1 MFLTYR
7 HILFSLSAL
16 PLWWP
21 VQAQNLVANP
31 SFEDVNI
38 CTEFSAPCAPAAWES
53 VSPESAKLDYMFHQY
68 SGGAG
73 NNLVRLVHRS
83 QDALRNYAQT
93 RLLCPLEKGRSYRVT
108 LIGWQDGDAPPAIEL
123 RFDTTWVFREAG
135 HQLRDLQP
143 GLELDAAS
151 VVATDGKKRVFTL
164 QREFIAADHY
174 THLILGT
181 FRKPPWSSAKVCNYI
196 DSIAITPVSGSG
208 PLCTDAARQ
217 KDSLYNQHCR
227 HSIPSRFYENSE
239 VRRRRALEGLLK
251 CITVRV
257 KDHTIFTAAGR
268 AQNPEA
274 AARID
279 SVVKVY
285 EPAMGMKV
293 RITGHSFREGS
304 FSYNKIVGEVN
315 AKKVMNVLIYMKG
328 FSFEDITLDSK
339 GNTQPAY
346 DTATAEGKEQN
357 NFVEL
362 EFCMPRPPEE
372 AAVVAAPP
380 AQRPDTLVVPDV
392 LFHFNSAV
400 LNTKLHRELDKLL
413 QKIPTGKP
421 VQLQVVGHT
430 DNRGEED
437 YNLELSKRRAL
448 AVAEYLRLQ
457 GWGNYIRHVS
467 GEGEKHPAAPNETME
482 GRQRNRRVEIIVYQG
497 MD

>member
-1 MFLTYR
+1 M
-7 HILFSLSAL
+7 
-16 PLWWP
+16 
-21 VQAQNLVANP
+21 QAQNLVANP

-38 CTEFSAPCAPAAWES
+38 CTEFNAPCAPAAWES

-108 LIGWQDGDAPPAIEL
+108 LVGWQDGDAPPAIEL
-123 RFDTTWVFREAG
+123 RFDTTWTFRETG
-135 HQLRDLQP
+135 GQLTDLQP
-143 GLELDAAS
+143 GLQLDSAS
-151 VVATDGKKRVFTL
+151 VAATGNKKRVFTL
-164 QREFIAADHY
+164 QKEFIAGDHY
-174 THLILGT
+174 THLVLGT
-181 FRKPPWSSAKVCNYI
+181 FRKRPWSAAKICNYI
-196 DSIAITPVSGSG
+196 DSIAITPVSGG
-208 PLCTDAARQ
+208 PLCVTAAGQ
-217 KDSLYNQHCR
+217 KDSLYNQHRR
-227 HSIPSRFYENSE
+227 HSIPSRFYQHHEA
-239 VRRRRALEGLLK
+239 RRRHLLEGPLK

-279 SVVKVY
+279 SAVRIY
-285 EPAMGMKV
+285 EPATGMKV

-304 FSYNKIVGEVN
+304 FNYNKIVGEVN
-315 AKKVMNVLIYMKG
+315 AKKVMDVLIYMKG
-328 FSFEDITLDSK
+328 FSFEDITVDSR

-346 DTATAEGKEQN
+346 DTATAEGRERN

-362 EFCMPRPPEE
+362 EFCMPRSPEE
-372 AAVVAAPP
+372 ATVAAAPP
-380 AQRPDTLVVPDV
+380 VQRPDTLVVPDV
-392 LFHFNSAV
+392 LFLFNSDV

-413 QKIPTGKP
+413 KKIPVGQP
-421 VQLQVVGHT
+421 VQLQVIGHT

-448 AVAEYLRLQ
+448 AVAAYLKLQ
-457 GWGNYIRHVS
+457 GWGNYIRHVA
-467 GEGEKHPAAPNETME
+467 GEGEKRPAASNETME
-482 GRQRNRRVEIIVYQG
+482 GRQLNRRVEIIVYQG
-497 MD
+497 LD